1 MTGTEYSR
9 VQRQHLNPL
18 KEAIVKIV
26 AGTLECGKLL
36 KKLLLVLMLIIW
48 TIVNLPLILCAILL
62 GSVIIFVLCMY
73 YMWRLSLAI
82 VIIFLTVTGCY
93 LWRKTDGKPL
103 LKTYW
108 QSVKNASPFDLEKF
122 PY

>member
-1 MTGTEYSR
+1 MAGTKHFGA
-9 VQRQHLNPL
+9 QRQHASPL
-18 KEAIVKIV
+18 EETIGKIV

-62 GSVIIFVLCMY
+62 GSVILFGVCMY
-73 YMWRLSLAI
+73 HMWRLTLAI

>member
-1 MTGTEYSR
+1 MAGTKHSGA
-9 VQRQHLNPL
+9 QRQHASPL
-18 KEAIVKIV
+18 EDAIGEIV
-26 AGTLECGKLL
+26 DGTLECGKLL

-73 YMWRLSLAI
+73 YMWRLTLAF
-82 VIIFLTVTGCY
+82 VIIFLTATGCY
-93 LWRKTDGKPL
+93 LWRKTNGKPL

-108 QSVKNASPFDLEKF
+108 QSVKNAIPFSLKNF
-122 PY
+122 PN